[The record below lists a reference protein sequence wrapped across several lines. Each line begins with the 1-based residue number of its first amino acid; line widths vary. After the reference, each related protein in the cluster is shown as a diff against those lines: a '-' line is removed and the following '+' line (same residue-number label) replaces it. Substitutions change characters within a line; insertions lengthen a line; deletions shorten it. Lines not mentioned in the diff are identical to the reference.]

1 MLSTVNQ
8 IRSNVVDNCHWGV
21 ANAHL
26 IGYAETRPYPR
37 PAYHARTAFVTDC
50 SGFVSLMAMW
60 SRLANMQGVDID
72 PSGYAFDG
80 YGNSD
85 TIFDHLP
92 SVELAH
98 TWRGDLVVYGSPGAT
113 VHVACLVQGGG
124 KTADPL
130 VVSHGSP
137 AGPQLMTLSGLSSGF
152 GGGVITY
159 KQWIYS
165 GNELPF

>member
-1 MLSTVNQ
+1 MLKTVNT
-8 IRSNVVDNCHWGV
+8 IRSNMVDNCRWAA

-26 IGYAETRPYPR
+26 IGYAQVRPYPR
-37 PAYHARTAFVTDC
+37 PAYRVKIALSTDC

-72 PSGYAFDG
+72 PSGYAFNG

-92 SVELAH
+92 SVPLAR
-98 TWRGDLVVYGSPGAT
+98 TWRGDLVVYGPPGAT
-113 VHVACLVQGGG
+113 VHVACLMQGGG

-130 VVSHGSP
+130 VVSHGSA
-137 AGPQLMTLSGLSSGF
+137 AGPHLMTLSGLSSGF
-152 GGGVITY
+152 SGVISY

-165 GNELPF
+165 GNDLPI

>member
-98 TWRGDLVVYGSPGAT
+98 TWRGDLVVYGRPAPPCT
-113 VHVACLVQGGG
+113 
-124 KTADPL
+124 
-130 VVSHGSP
+130 SP
-137 AGPQLMTLSGLSSGF
+137 ASCKVAERPLTRWLCRTVRQPGRSS
-152 GGGVITY
+152 
-159 KQWIYS
+159 
-165 GNELPF
+165 